1 MPTVILHNRLP
12 NSPHFPDE
20 EAETQFPLP
29 TLHPPDC
36 SPRREGRQ
44 GCYSAAHAEPPAAPS
59 GPAGQKRGH
68 GTRVPREA
76 EDPAALRGPKGQAC
90 ETQAPSSDT
99 SELRTGSGAP
109 LSRVSTPYAREG
121 EDPAG
126 WRGREKLAERGLLP
140 EHRGHP
146 RGAGE
151 LTAGVSPQALGE
163 HLSVQGR
170 WWPTPQATGSR
181 ASITGPLGQ
190 ALLVILGP
198 E

>member
-1 MPTVILHNRLP
+1 M
-12 NSPHFPDE
+12 
-20 EAETQFPLP
+20 
-29 TLHPPDC
+29 
-36 SPRREGRQ
+36 
-44 GCYSAAHAEPPAAPS
+44 
-59 GPAGQKRGH
+59 
-68 GTRVPREA
+68 
-76 EDPAALRGPKGQAC
+76 
-90 ETQAPSSDT
+90 
-99 SELRTGSGAP
+99 
-109 LSRVSTPYAREG
+109 STPCAREG

-126 WRGREKLAERGLLP
+126 WTGREKLAERGLLP

-151 LTAGVSPQALGE
+151 LTAGVSPQAPGE

-170 WWPTPQATGSR
+170 WWPMPQATGSR